1 MRQHVGPGQG
11 EGTACSLGRGR
22 VFHAGCDHERTPD
35 APCCDYSGTVWLAG
49 RAGGKLT
56 NPTDEPG
63 SLHLELML
71 FRYAPHRAIIA
82 LRGKCS
88 RLFQKILGL
97 NM

>member
-1 MRQHVGPGQG
+1 MH
-11 EGTACSLGRGR
+11 
-22 VFHAGCDHERTPD
+22 HESAIEKQRHD
-35 APCCDYSGTVWLAG
+35 QRKRWVRRWL
-49 RAGGKLT
+49 L
-56 NPTDEPG
+56 PG
-63 SLHLELML
+63 SLDLELML

>member
-1 MRQHVGPGQG
+1 MTKGSGG
-11 EGTACSLGRGR
+11 SD
-22 VFHAGCDHERTPD
+22 AGFCP
-35 APCCDYSGTVWLAG
+35 AALI
-49 RAGGKLT
+49 
-56 NPTDEPG
+56 
-63 SLHLELML
+63 LELML